1 MMKNKKITIESTA
14 TAFNKWRETKRKT
27 GDPIPPELWEMVHQI
42 YDHYPHT
49 LICNKLNLKVAQL
62 KSKGFVPNS
71 HDFTEES
78 TEETTASPF
87 VHVPPT
93 ADSPVV
99 TSPPMSP
106 SSDIPSVEI
115 HRPDGVKIVF
125 KHHDTAQLTTILQ
138 QLIGA

>member
-1 MMKNKKITIESTA
+1 MKNKKITIESTA

-71 HDFTEES
+71 QDFTETP
-78 TEETTASPF
+78 TEDTTASPF
-87 VHVPPT
+87 VHVSPT
-93 ADSPVV
+93 VDTPVV
-99 TSPPMSP
+99 TPPPVSPN
-106 SSDIPSVEI
+106 SDIPSVEI
-115 HRPDGVKIVF
+115 HRPDGVKIAF
-125 KHHDTAQLTTILQ
+125 KHHDNAQLTTVLQ

>member
-1 MMKNKKITIESTA
+1 MKNKKITLESTA
-14 TAFNKWRETKRKT
+14 TAVNKWRETKRTT
-27 GDPIPPELWEMVHQI
+27 GDPIPPELWEMVHPI

-71 HDFTEES
+71 HDFTEAS
-78 TEETTASPF
+78 TEETTTSPF

-99 TSPPMSP
+99 TSAPVA
-106 SSDIPSVEI
+106 SSSEIPSVEI
-115 HRPDGVKIVF
+115 HRLDGVKIVF
-125 KHHDTAQLTTILQ
+125 KHHDNVQLTTVLQ
-138 QLIGA
+138 QPIGA